1 MYKDIEKKENE
12 RTELEKR
19 KYKRV
24 EKLLLGRFR
33 VKQYEGQK
41 MSSRDWYSVAVENLS
56 AEGML
61 FNHNNNLEIDSF
73 LDLEVYTS
81 TSIPTIKC
89 AGKLIRIIEESQ
101 PLLRR
106 DGPPL
111 KSMFSIATEFTV
123 IDEQKKEIINT
134 TVEEILRKETEKRRF
149 ILEKLE
155 KMTNSMT
162 RRVAMA
168 EAKQEN
174 TTTLGMKTNK
184 KRTGKK
190 ESVSVAETTRNVGIK
205 KEYFKTKD
213 ICRVTFRLPKKE
225 ASDAKNVCIV
235 GDFNNWNI
243 HANPMK
249 KLKNGD
255 YTIKLDLESEREYQY
270 RFFIDES
277 KWENDWNADKYVRS
291 LYGDSDNS
299 VVMTEL

>member
-1 MYKDIEKKENE
+1 MFNLQE
-12 RTELEKR
+12 RR

-24 EKLLLGRFR
+24 EQLLLGRFR

-41 MSSRDWYSVAVENLS
+41 MSARDWYSVAVENLS

-89 AGKLIRIIEESQ
+89 AGKLIRIEESQ

-155 KMTNSMT
+155 KTTNSMT

-205 KEYFKTKD
+205 KEYFKTKN

-249 KLKNGD
+249 KLKKGD
-255 YTIKLDLESEREYQY
+255 YTIKLDLEPGREYQFRY
-270 RFFIDES
+270 FIDES
-277 KWENDWNADKYVRS
+277 KWEKDWNADKYVKS
-291 LYGDSDNS
+291 PYGRFDNS
-299 VVMTEL
+299 VVIV